1 MLEQIV
7 WQQIEWVN
15 IYAFSFSRFSPV
27 VHIFRINYNRKT
39 TRDVGQKWQ

>member
-27 VHIFRINYNRKT
+27 RAHFPHKL
-39 TRDVGQKWQ
+39 